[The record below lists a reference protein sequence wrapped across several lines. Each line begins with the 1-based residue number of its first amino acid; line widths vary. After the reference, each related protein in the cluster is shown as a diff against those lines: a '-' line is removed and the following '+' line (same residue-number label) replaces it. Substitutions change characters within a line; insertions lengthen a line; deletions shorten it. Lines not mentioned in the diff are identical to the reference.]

1 MTPSH
6 LMRLSEARLYGR
18 WGFPF
23 RNGRKP
29 FDVQFCHARSAFF
42 ARYDPLEELSAPASR
57 AAIKER
63 LEG

>member
-1 MTPSH
+1 MY
-6 LMRLSEARLYGR
+6 ER